1 MKIDRTL
8 PTTWLT
14 LTLTVFWVVL
24 LGLFFAET
32 EIQIEG
38 AAGWAANL
46 PTWRIEKHWLL
57 DIFWGGRA
65 MTGYHAWV
73 FPFISLFF
81 HFPLLFVGYW
91 SWRAQSRVLGCIMLF
106 WISEDFL
113 WFVLNPAYG
122 VTRFSAANIPWHK
135 HWLLGA
141 PTDYWSFTLLAAIL
155 FWLSCRSQKNP
166 APML

>member
-1 MKIDRTL
+1 MKVPGPLAATPRTL
-8 PTTWLT
+8 V
-14 LTLTVFWVVL
+14 LTVVWVVL

-73 FPFISLFF
+73 FPFIALFF
-81 HFPLLFVGYW
+81 HFPLLFVGHW
-91 SWRAQSRVLGCIMLF
+91 SWRAEARVLGCVMLF
-106 WISEDFL
+106 WLSEDFL

-122 VTRFSAANIPWHK
+122 VARFSAANIPWHK

-141 PTDYWSFTLLAAIL
+141 PVDYWSFALLAAGL
-155 FWLSCRSQKNP
+155 FWLSCRPQKYVP
-166 APML
+166 PML